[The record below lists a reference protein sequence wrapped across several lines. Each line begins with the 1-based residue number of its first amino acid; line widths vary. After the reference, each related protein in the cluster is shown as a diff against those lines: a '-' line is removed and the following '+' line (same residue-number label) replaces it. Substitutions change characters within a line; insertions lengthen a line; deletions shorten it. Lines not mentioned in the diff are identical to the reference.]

1 MDRIELT
8 GTYLFVAVLCTCAR
22 TYSQQLIQ
30 LGAVDIVV
38 PGALPVGCFAIYLTF
53 LPSDDPADYDGHGC
67 LRALNEL
74 SVYQNS
80 LLQSRLAALQARY
93 PSARIVYADYYTHI
107 DRLVRSPARFGFTTG
122 AVPACCGAGGGK
134 YNFEL
139 DARCGMK
146 GATACR
152 DPSRHESWDGVHL
165 TEAVNRLIAEGWLRG
180 PYCHPPIA
188 TQSIA

>member
-1 MDRIELT
+1 MH
-8 GTYLFVAVLCTCAR
+8 GR
-22 TYSQQLIQ
+22 TYAQQLIQ

-38 PGALPVGCFAIYLTF
+38 PGALPAGCFAIYLTS
-53 LPSDDPADYDGHGC
+53 LPSDNPADYDEYGC
-67 LRALNEL
+67 LKAFNEL

-80 LLQSRLAALQARY
+80 LLQGRLAGLRARY

-107 DRLVRSPARFGFTTG
+107 DRLVRSPARFGFSTG

-139 DARCGMK
+139 DALCGMK

-152 DPSRHESWDGVHL
+152 EPSTHESWDGVHF
-165 TEAVNRLIAEGWLRG
+165 TEAVNRLVAEGWLRG
-180 PYCHPPIA
+180 PYCHPPIV
-188 TQSIA
+188 THDQ